1 MTINSD
7 LFLAI
12 LSLDSY
18 NREYGANIALTG
30 TSIGNVSIVT
40 RQSLNISAAA
50 YQNWQSSGFYALSYT
65 VTDGTIS
72 ELR

>member
-18 NREYGANIALTG
+18 NRDYGANIALTG

-50 YQNWQSSGFYALSYT
+50 YQNWGVT
-65 VTDGTIS
+65 VTLAITPLLFYDVW
-72 ELR
+72 